1 MENTIVNEL
10 NGLLKGE
17 HMAIEAYDRYIQA
30 VEDCNVKEELQNI
43 QMEHKSHASTIAK
56 RIQNLGGKPDEN
68 TGFAGFMANA
78 KATIQSVGN
87 KSTIDILKQAY
98 DGEYKGIAM
107 AEELVKGDLD
117 NDSANLVQKIL
128 SADQGHLKK
137 MKGIIEGIEN
147 LH

>member
-17 HMAIEAYDRYIQA
+17 HMAIEAYERYIKE
-30 VEDCNVKEELQNI
+30 VEDGNVREELLKI
-43 QMEHKSHASTIAK
+43 QTEHKSHAGTIAE
-56 RIQNLGGKPDEN
+56 RIQSLGGRPDGN
-68 TGFAGFMANA
+68 TGFAGFMANT
-78 KATIQSVGN
+78 KAAVQFMGKS
-87 KSTIDILKQAY
+87 STIDILKQAY

-117 NDSANLVQKIL
+117 NDSANLVQRIL

-147 LH
+147 LN